1 MRCNKLLK
9 VKIVCFF
16 PQFWHYL
23 GWFQCPLPLILMFY
37 KVTPDDS
44 LHPANDVGSRKEE
57 GKKVNYRF
65 FEKDLLISSV
75 TVDNGRH
82 TKSPSEPQ
90 ASVQWLSRIRQL
102 FAIKLC
108 PLEKWFNYSDSVAT
122 FQKCI
127 KKTNILNP

>member
-1 MRCNKLLK
+1 
-9 VKIVCFF
+9 
-16 PQFWHYL
+16 
-23 GWFQCPLPLILMFY
+23 MFY
-37 KVTPDDS
+37 KMTPDDF

-90 ASVQWLSRIRQL
+90 ASVQ
-102 FAIKLC
+102 
-108 PLEKWFNYSDSVAT
+108 
-122 FQKCI
+122 
-127 KKTNILNP
+127 